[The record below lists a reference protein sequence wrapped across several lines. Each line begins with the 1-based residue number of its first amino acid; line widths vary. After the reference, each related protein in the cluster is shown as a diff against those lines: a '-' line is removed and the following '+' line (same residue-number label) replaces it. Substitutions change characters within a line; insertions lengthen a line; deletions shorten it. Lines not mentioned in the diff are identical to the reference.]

1 MAKRN
6 DSYAKAGVDYS
17 SIDPIKVLAQ
27 KMAATTGKHLKA
39 HGHSELAASR
49 GESAYVWEERDY
61 YVALVIEGLGTKNL
75 IADAMRQYTGKTYY
89 GQIAQDTVAM
99 IVNDLIV
106 VGVMPK
112 VINAYWAVGDS
123 KWLADKQRAED
134 LVKGWASACEMAGAA
149 WGGGETPTL
158 KDIVHPE
165 TIDLAGAAVGEAKPK
180 SRLVMGDKLMDGDA
194 IVSIES
200 SGIHANG
207 ITLVRRLAAKNSDF
221 YKQKLADGR
230 LFGEALLTPTH
241 IYVALVKAVLDAGLE
256 VHYMV
261 NITGH
266 GWRKLMRA
274 DQQFTY
280 EIDTPP
286 PVPAEL
292 DFIQQQADI
301 TDEEM
306 YGTFNMGAGFA
317 IMLPAAQAA
326 KVVELANSL
335 GLKAWQAGTVKKGPR
350 QVVIKPK
357 NIIFASDSLEV
368 R

>member
-1 MAKRN
+1 MAKSN

-27 KMAATTGKHLKA
+27 KMAAETGKHLKA
-39 HGHSELAASR
+39 HGHTELTASR

-61 YVALVIEGLGTKNL
+61 YVAFVIEGLGTKNL
-75 IADAMRQYTGKTYY
+75 IADATGQVTGKTYY
-89 GQIAQDTVAM
+89 GQIAQDTVAT
-99 IVNDLIV
+99 IVNDLII
-106 VGVMPK
+106 VGAMPK

-123 KWLADKQRAED
+123 KWMADKQRAED
-134 LVKGWASACEMAGAA
+134 LVKGWANACEMAGAA
-149 WGGGETPTL
+149 WGGGETPIL
-158 KDIVHPE
+158 KDIIQAD
-165 TIDLAGAAVGEAKPK
+165 TIDLAGAAVGEVKPK

-194 IVSIES
+194 IVLIES

-207 ITLVRRLAAKNSDF
+207 ITLVRGQAEKRPEL
-221 YKQKLADGR
+221 YRQKLADGR
-230 LFGEALLTPTH
+230 LFGEALLTPAH

-274 DQQFTY
+274 EQEFSY
-280 EIDTPP
+280 EIESLPL
-286 PVPAEL
+286 AQQEF
-292 DFIQQQADI
+292 DFIQQQAGID
-301 TDEEM
+301 DEEM

-317 IMLPAAQAA
+317 IMLPVAQAA
-326 KVVELANSL
+326 KVVELAESL
-335 GLKAWQAGTVKKGPR
+335 GLRAWQVGTVKKGPR

-357 NIIFASDSLEV
+357 NITFAADSLEV

>member
-1 MAKRN
+1 MTKQN

-17 SIDPIKVLAQ
+17 SLDQIKLLAQ
-27 KMAATTGKHLKA
+27 KMAAQTGKHLQT
-39 HGHSELAASR
+39 HGHSELSASR

-75 IADAMRQYTGKTYY
+75 IADEMRQITGKTYY

-106 VGVMPK
+106 AGAMPK

-123 KWLADKQRAED
+123 KWLEDKLRAED
-134 LVKGWASACEMAGAA
+134 LAGGWAAACGLAGAA
-149 WGGGETPTL
+149 WGGGETPAL
-158 KDIVHPE
+158 KDIVIPN
-165 TIDLAGAAVGEAKPK
+165 TIELAGAAVGEVKPK
-180 SRLVMGDKLMDGDA
+180 SRLVMGDKLGDGDA
-194 IVSIES
+194 IVLIES

-207 ITLVRRLAAKNSDF
+207 ITLVRKLAAKKPDL

-256 VHYMV
+256 IHYMV

-266 GWRKLMRA
+266 GWRKLIRA
-274 DQQFTY
+274 SQQFSY
-280 EIDTPP
+280 EIDTLP
-286 PVPAEL
+286 PVQPEFE
-292 DFIQQQADI
+292 FIQQQAAI
-301 TDEEM
+301 SDEEM
-306 YGTFNMGAGFA
+306 YSTFNMGAGFA
-317 IMLPAAQAA
+317 IMLPAGQAA
-326 KVVELANSL
+326 KVVEIAESL
-335 GLKAWQAGTVKKGPR
+335 DLKAWQAGTVKKGPK
-350 QVVIKPK
+350 QVAIKPK
-357 NIIFASDSLEV
+357 DITFAADSLEV